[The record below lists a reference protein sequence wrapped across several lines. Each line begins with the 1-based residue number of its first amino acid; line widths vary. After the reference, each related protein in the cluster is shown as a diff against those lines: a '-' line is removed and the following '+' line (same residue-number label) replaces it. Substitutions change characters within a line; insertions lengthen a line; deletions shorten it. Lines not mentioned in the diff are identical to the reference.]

1 MLLPLLLS
9 SWLLASILD
18 INMDLNK
25 YLLNEPFE
33 DSWNA
38 QNHGLS

>member
-25 YLLNEPFE
+25 YLLNEPLKIPGMHRTM
-33 DSWNA
+33 A
-38 QNHGLS
+38 